1 MRVFQHKSLMMCILA
16 LVLFAVPAAYGQERP
31 VIQAGSEIGYPPY
44 CIVDEQ
50 GNADGFS
57 VELMRAALDAM
68 GFDVVFEV
76 GPWEEVKQSLEL
88 GAVDALPLVGRTP
101 EREDIFDFT
110 FPYLTMHGTIV
121 VHEDTRGITD
131 LEDLDG
137 RKVAVMQGDNAQEY
151 VLRSVDGADVIGTE
165 DFSQALLMLSRG
177 QADAVV
183 IQRLVGLQLIE
194 ELGLENLRF
203 TGPPLSDFS
212 QSFSFAVT
220 EGNESLLEI
229 LNEGLS
235 IVIADGTYDR
245 LTTKWFGP
253 LQQTGRAFDRIIV
266 GGDKD
271 YPPYEFLDENGE
283 PTGFNVDLTRAIAEE
298 IDIDVEIV
306 LDEWSTTYNRLLA
319 GEIDLIQGVFYSLQ
333 RDAHLGFTQPHSV
346 IRHVIVT
353 RTGEYEDVQTLE
365 DLRGHTILVMQ
376 DDIMHNRLQEL
387 GMESEA
393 MPVASQQEALIRL
406 ARGEGDCALVAD
418 MPALYF
424 IDELGLSNLAI
435 GENVL
440 SPDYGYAALDS
451 REDSLLLE
459 FSDGL
464 STLRANGTYREIHNR
479 WFAVYD
485 EQVTAL
491 QVLKTFAFILIPL
504 GVIVLLS
511 LLWSYSLRK
520 KVREKTQELE
530 HEVAMKEAAEKRIA
544 AQTER
549 LNITLRSIGD
559 GVITTDTEGNIQLI
573 NRVGEQ
579 LTGWSQKD
587 ARGRPLPEVFQII
600 HEYTGEAMA
609 NPVER
614 VLATGEVI
622 ELANHT
628 MLISRDGRR
637 FIIADSGA
645 PIRDA
650 ESRIV
655 GVVLVFRDMTEDIRI
670 QEKMQQAA
678 KLDSI
683 GVLAGGIAHD
693 FNNLLSGIFGYVQLA
708 SEAAGD
714 QQKVRQY
721 LDEVMAIFGRAK
733 SLTQQLLTFSKGGL
747 PKRESKDV
755 GKIIKQSSSFSLSG
769 SNISCTYEIEEHL
782 WPCDV
787 DEYQIGQVIDNLVIN
802 AQQAMP
808 GGGTITITAKNTQ
821 LFEDNSYLL
830 DPGFYVHITISDTG
844 IGIPQSILSR
854 IFDPFFTTKQKGT
867 GLGLATCYSII
878 EKHDGSITV
887 YSTPGQGTV
896 FHILLPRSRA
906 GAYDGASDHAET
918 SAYKGSGT
926 ILVLDDE
933 QFVTEVVSH
942 MLKSLGFSVITAS
955 SGDGV
960 LSFCRSLNS
969 ASQLTAMLL
978 DLTIPGSRGGRE
990 IIDEL
995 RSFFPDLPIFA
1006 SSGYSQD
1013 DVIAHPEQYGFTDS
1027 IAKPFDRGELMHLL
1041 SQYLENEHN

>member
-1 MRVFQHKSLMMCILA
+1 MKFHRKLASGMCVFAMM
-16 LVLFAVPAAYGQERP
+16 LFGVFAAYGQERP

-44 CIVDEQ
+44 CIVDQQ

-68 GFDVVFEV
+68 GFDVTFEV
-76 GPWEEVKQSLEL
+76 GSWKEVKQSLEF
-88 GAVDALPLVGRTP
+88 GSVDALPLVGRTP

-121 VHEDTRGITD
+121 VHEDTHGITD
-131 LEDLDG
+131 LEDLSG
-137 RKVAVMQGDNAQEY
+137 RRVAVMQGDNAQEY
-151 VLRSVDGADVIGTE
+151 VLRSVDGAEVIGTE
-165 DFSQALLMLSRG
+165 NFSQALLMVSLG
-177 QADAVV
+177 EADAAV
-183 IQRLVGLQLIE
+183 IQRLVGLQLIQ

-203 TGPPLSDFS
+203 AGPPLSDFS
-212 QSFSFAVT
+212 QSFSFAVA
-220 EGNESLLEI
+220 EGNESLLAI

-235 IVIADGTYDR
+235 IVIADGTYAR

-253 LQQTGRAFDRIIV
+253 LQQTGRAYDRIIV
-266 GGDKD
+266 GGDED

-283 PTGFNVDLTRAIAEE
+283 PAGFNVDLTRAIAEE
-298 IDIDVEIV
+298 IDVEVEIL
-306 LDEWSTTYNRLLA
+306 LDEWSTTYNRLLS
-319 GEIDLIQGVFYSLQ
+319 GEIDIIQGVFYSLQ
-333 RDAHLGFTQPHSV
+333 RDAHLSFTQPHTV

-353 RTGEYEDVQTLE
+353 RAGEYEEVANLE
-365 DLRGHTILVMQ
+365 DLKGHTILVMQ

-387 GMESEA
+387 EMESEA
-393 MPVASQQEALIRL
+393 MPVGSQQEALIRL
-406 ARGEGDCALVAD
+406 SRGEGDCALVAD

-424 IDELGLSNLAI
+424 IDKLGLSNLVI

-451 REDSLLLE
+451 RDDSLLLE

-464 STLRANGTYREIHNR
+464 SALRANGIYREIHNR

-485 EQVTAL
+485 EQATAP
-491 QVLKTFAFILIPL
+491 QVLKTFAFIFIPL

-511 LLWSYSLRK
+511 LLWSYSLRN
-520 KVREKTQELE
+520 KVREKTRELE
-530 HEVAMKEAAEKRIA
+530 HEVAMKQAAEKRIT

-559 GVITTDTEGNIQLI
+559 GVITTDTDGKIQLI

-587 ARGRPLPEVFQII
+587 ARGKPLPEVFQII

-708 SEAAGD
+708 AESAGD
-714 QQKVRQY
+714 REKVRQY

-769 SNISCTYEIEEHL
+769 SNISCTFEMDEHL

-808 GGGTITITAKNTQ
+808 GGGTITITAKNAQ
-821 LFEDNSYLL
+821 LFEDNTYLL
-830 DPGFYVHITISDTG
+830 DAGFYVHITVADTG
-844 IGIPQSILSR
+844 IGIPQSILNR
-854 IFDPFFTTKQKGT
+854 VFDPFFTTKQRGT

-878 EKHDGSITV
+878 GKHDGTITV
-887 YSTPGQGTV
+887 YSTPDQGTV
-896 FHILLPRSRA
+896 FHILLPRSQA
-906 GAYDGASDHAET
+906 GVYGVDAESPEKSD
-918 SAYKGSGT
+918 YKGSGT

-933 QFVTEVVSH
+933 EFMTDIVTH
-942 MLKSLGFSVITAS
+942 MLKSMGFSVITAS

-960 LSFCRSLNS
+960 LSYCRKHNS
-969 ASQLTAMLL
+969 ESPLTAMLL
-978 DLTIPGSRGGRE
+978 DLTLPGSRGGRE
-990 IIDEL
+990 IVDEL
-995 RSFFPDLPIFA
+995 RTFFPDLPIFA

-1013 DVIAHPEQYGFTDS
+1013 DVIAHPEEYGFTDS
-1027 IAKPFDRGELMHLL
+1027 IAKPFDRGELMQLL
-1041 SQYLENEHN
+1041 SQHLNSE